1 MCCLFFSAGN
11 KWALL
16 AVREK
21 WSKKMMNVCSAVDA
35 VDAAAP
41 LSWFAFW
48 WEAEREREDHTPGN
62 YLLLQVH
69 YSLSHLQVRTHLHQ
83 GFGFLLHFTFVCN
96 SSSSSDFQLPIFFV
110 PRVNP
115 VQLFSSLLPLY
126 FISRDLSLPLVVSSL
141 VVCLFPHSANQ
152 LHIALPSS
160 FSFQSDKL
168 KVCWWN

>member
-1 MCCLFFSAGN
+1 MC
-11 KWALL
+11 ALL
-16 AVREK
+16 LMQLMLLLLCADLHFDGRQK
-21 WSKKMMNVCSAVDA
+21 
-35 VDAAAP
+35 
-41 LSWFAFW
+41 
-48 WEAEREREDHTPGN
+48 EREREDHTPGN

-83 GFGFLLHFTFVCN
+83 GFGFFFVLHFTFVCN

-115 VQLFSSLLPLY
+115 VQLFPSLPLY

-141 VVCLFPHSANQ
+141 SLVGCLFPHSANQ

-168 KVCWWN
+168 KVCW